1 MKRRAFIAM
10 LGGAA
15 AWPLAARAQQDG
27 RVRRVGVLMPYME
40 SESEWTPLLAALK
53 KRLNELGWTEG
64 RNIRFEQRFSG
75 GNPERIGAAAAE
87 LVAAASDVL
96 YVVSNLS
103 LPAVKQATQSIPVV
117 FTQVADPVG
126 GGFVA
131 SLAHPGGNITGFQ
144 SFDPAIGGKWLGV
157 LKEIKPDLRRAG
169 YLLNPDIAA
178 NVAYLKAGEALSASL
193 GMTAA
198 ATAVH
203 RVEEI
208 EPAIEAFAREPN
220 GGLIVTPNPVLIA
233 NRGVIIAAAAR
244 LRLPVVYP
252 YAYFAKSGGLL
263 SYGYDPIEQWLG
275 AASYIDRILRG
286 ANPGELPVQLATKY
300 QMVLNLKTAHALGLK
315 MPDRFLSTA
324 DEVIE

>member
-1 MKRRAFIAM
+1 MRRRDFMLA

-15 AWPLAARAQQDG
+15 VTWPLAAHGQQDG
-27 RVRRVGVLMPYME
+27 RVRRVGVLIPFME
-40 SESEWTPLLAALK
+40 SESEWTPLLAAFK

-75 GNPERIGAAAAE
+75 GNPERIRAAAVE
-87 LVAAASDVL
+87 LVATAPDVL
-96 YVVSNLS
+96 YVVSNAS
-103 LPAVKQATQSIPVV
+103 LPAVKQATQKIPTV

-178 NVAYLKAGEALSASL
+178 NVAYFKAAEVVSGSL
-193 GMTAA
+193 GMTAES
-198 ATAVH
+198 TAVR
-203 RVEEI
+203 RVDEI
-208 EPAIEAFAREPN
+208 GPAIEAFARAPN
-220 GGLIVTPNPVLIA
+220 GGLVVTPNPIL
-233 NRGVIIAAAAR
+233 IAAAAR
-244 LRLPVVYP
+244 LRLPAIYP
-252 YAYFAKSGGLL
+252 YAYFAKSGGLM
-263 SYGYDPIEQWLG
+263 SYGYDPMEQWLG
-275 AASYIDRILRG
+275 ASSYVDRILRG
-286 ANPGELPVQLATKY
+286 AKAGELPVQLATKY
-300 QMVLNLKTAHALGLK
+300 QMVINLKAANALGLK
-315 MPDRFLSTA
+315 MPDKFLITA